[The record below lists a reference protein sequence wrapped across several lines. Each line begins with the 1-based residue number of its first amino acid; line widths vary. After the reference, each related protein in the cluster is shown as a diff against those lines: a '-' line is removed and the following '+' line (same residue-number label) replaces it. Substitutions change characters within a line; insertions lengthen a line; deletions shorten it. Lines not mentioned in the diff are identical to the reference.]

1 MITSGIKYSV
11 RRTKRRSIAIR
22 VERDGSV
29 TVFAP
34 YFTANDIIQ
43 QSVMNNVSWI
53 LKKQAEVLKFVSE
66 NAIVPFTEAELAD
79 IKLLAAEKI
88 PPVFRL
94 CANVVDVEP
103 KKLTLRPMVSKWGSC
118 SSRGHVSINTLLALA
133 PDNVMRYIVIHELC
147 HLKHMDHSKSFKEL
161 LYLYCPDHEVC
172 DKWLSTEGVVLSRRL
187 RESIVNKNGDVKKGG
202 TAKKEKKH

>member
-1 MITSGIKYSV
+1 MITSGIEYSV

-66 NAIVPFTEAELAD
+66 NAIVPFSEAELAD
-79 IKLLAAEKI
+79 IKRLAGEKI
-88 PPVFRL
+88 PPVFSQ
-94 CANVVDVEP
+94 CAACIGVEP

-118 SSRGHVSINTLLALA
+118 SSRGNISINTLLALA
-133 PDNVMRYIVIHELC
+133 PDNVIRYIVIHELC
-147 HLKHMDHSKSFKEL
+147 HLKHMDHSRSFKTL
-161 LYLYCPDHEVC
+161 LYTHCPDHAEC

-187 RESIVNKNGDVKKGG
+187 RESLENKNGCKS
-202 TAKKEKKH
+202 

>member
-1 MITSGIKYSV
+1 MITSGIEYAV

-34 YFTANDIIQ
+34 YFTSNDLIE
-43 QSVMNNVSWI
+43 QSILKNVSWI
-53 LKKQAEVLKFVSE
+53 LKKQAEVRKFLSE
-66 NAIVPFTEAELAD
+66 NAIVSFSEQELD
-79 IKLLAAEKI
+79 EIKRLAGEKI

-94 CANVVDVEP
+94 CVNVVGVEP
-103 KKLTLRPMVSKWGSC
+103 KKLTLRPMVSKWGRC

-161 LYLYCPDHEVC
+161 LYLYCPDHVEC

-187 RESIVNKNGDVKKGG
+187 RESIVNKKGM
-202 TAKKEKKH
+202 

>member
-1 MITSGIKYSV
+1 MITSGIEYSV

-66 NAIVPFTEAELAD
+66 NAIVPFSEAELAD
-79 IKLLAAEKI
+79 IKRLAGEKI
-88 PPVFRL
+88 PPVFSQ
-94 CANVVDVEP
+94 CAACIGVEP

-118 SSRGHVSINTLLALA
+118 SSRGHVSINTLLAIA

-147 HLKHMDHSKSFKEL
+147 HLKHMDHSWRFKAL
-161 LYLYCPDHEVC
+161 LYMHCPDHAEC
-172 DKWLSTEGVVLSRRL
+172 DKWLSTKGVILSRRL
-187 RESIVNKNGDVKKGG
+187 RESFENKNGCKS
-202 TAKKEKKH
+202 